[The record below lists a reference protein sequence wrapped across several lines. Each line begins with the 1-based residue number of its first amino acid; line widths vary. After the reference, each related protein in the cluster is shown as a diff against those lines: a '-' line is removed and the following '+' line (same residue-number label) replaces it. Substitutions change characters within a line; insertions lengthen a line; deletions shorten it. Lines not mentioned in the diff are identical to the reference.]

1 METDTNKKLVDQIN
15 GFQQKITFLEQELV
29 KARMIPLPSHD
40 VPRMRRDIDNLTKE
54 NEILKQRFVLI
65 CMMKSQ

>member
-29 KARMIPLPSHD
+29 KARMIPLSNHD
-40 VPRMRRDIDNLTKE
+40 VPRMRRDIDSYFNAVYTVHYTL
-54 NEILKQRFVLI
+54 
-65 CMMKSQ
+65 

>member
-29 KARMIPLPSHD
+29 KARMIPLPNHD

-65 CMMKSQ
+65 CLMKSQ